1 MYTHKHHFV
10 TSQLVWK
17 PVMVQYANH
26 TSVMW
31 IHEASGAQTLC
42 TDFSVEDM
50 NNIYIFIDF
59 FTYLMTSFK
68 IFSQVY
74 EL

>member
-1 MYTHKHHFV
+1 MYTYKHHFV

-17 PVMVQYANH
+17 PVMVQYANN

-31 IHEASGAQTLC
+31 IQEASSAQTLS

-59 FTYLMTSFK
+59 Y
-68 IFSQVY
+68 IFNDCF
-74 EL
+74 